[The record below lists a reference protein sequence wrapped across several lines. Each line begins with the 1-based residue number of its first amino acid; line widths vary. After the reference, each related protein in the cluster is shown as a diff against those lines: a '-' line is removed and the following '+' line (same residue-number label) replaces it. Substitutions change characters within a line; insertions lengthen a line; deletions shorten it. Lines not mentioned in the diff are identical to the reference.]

1 MRTSGCLEIKGTVVT
16 KCRNE
21 DIPADGHVK
30 IPKGVTSIGESA
42 FSWCESLTS
51 VTIPRSVTSI
61 GEQAFEDCE
70 SLASVTIPEGV
81 TSIGKGAFSGTY
93 LRSVAIPR
101 SVRKIG
107 DEAFQYCGGL
117 VIYYAGKEVDWR
129 SISWGKKV
137 FAGDTGYSKI
147 YYNWQGAIPTVAKST
162 RRADLTSVVIPD
174 GTTEILA
181 GEYSGC
187 KNLRSVTIPEGVT
200 SIGEQA
206 FEGCESLASVTIPES
221 VRSIGDEAFEG
232 CPLKE
237 VHYGGDEDGWNAIA
251 GDRPTDKGITVHLHP
266 KGQPG
271 NAADR
276 QAAQPGTAK
285 PTMKCPSCEAEW
297 QPGKSA
303 GSMAACP
310 FCGASLAD
318 KDEQPDTGAIQGVV
332 RALILERGA
341 ELYKKESVRQ
351 LRALLG
357 DMAAGFPREL
367 KVLNHVIQE
376 GVQERLLKADGGTDE
391 EKREAAAWCKK
402 YLTEYT
408 GMADARAAEAV
419 NILAAGLGW
428 KPPL

>member
-1 MRTSGCLEIKGTVVT
+1 MGTSGCLEINGTRVIN
-16 KCRNE
+16 CRNE

-30 IPKGVTSIGESA
+30 IPDGVTTIGLSA
-42 FSWCESLTS
+42 FEECRSLTS
-51 VTIPRSVTSI
+51 VTIPEGVTEI
-61 GEQAFEDCE
+61 EVWAFAGCK
-70 SLASVTIPEGV
+70 SLTSVTIPEGV
-81 TSIGKGAFSGTY
+81 TSIGKN
-93 LRSVAIPR
+93 
-101 SVRKIG
+101 
-107 DEAFQYCGGL
+107 
-117 VIYYAGKEVDWR
+117 
-129 SISWGKKV
+129 V
-137 FAGDTGYSKI
+137 F
-147 YYNWQGAIPTVAKST
+147 
-162 RRADLTSVVIPD
+162 R
-174 GTTEILA
+174 
-181 GEYSGC
+181 GC
-187 KNLRSVTIPEGVT
+187 T
-200 SIGEQA
+200 
-206 FEGCESLASVTIPES
+206 SLASVTVPKGVTEIGNEAFYGCTSLTSVTIPGS
-221 VRSIGDEAFEG
+221 VRRIGDGAFKG

-237 VHYGGDEDGWNAIA
+237 VHYGGGKDEWLAIT
-251 GDRPTDKGITVHLHP
+251 GDRPMVKGMTVHLYP

-332 RALILERGA
+332 RALILERGV
-341 ELYKKESVRQ
+341 ELYKKASARQ
-351 LRALLG
+351 LKALLG
-357 DMAAGFPREL
+357 DLAAGFPREL
-367 KVLNHVIQE
+367 KVLTIVVQE

-408 GMADARAAEAV
+408 GMADERAAEAV